1 MCGFENM
8 SEITPIKMIITLQT
22 LLSRK
27 KWFMPMKNHIAT
39 RNKYCYKRYSRR
51 DVS

>member
-8 SEITPIKMIITLQT
+8 SEVAPIKMIITLQT

-27 KWFMPMKNHIAT
+27 NGSCLWKII
-39 RNKYCYKRYSRR
+39 
-51 DVS
+51 